1 MRPPYGWLSTIG
13 VMTRPPAHT
22 FVVALAALG
31 LSVITTAQST
41 KPPSLDIH
49 YVPTPMPVVETMLR
63 LAQVTPQDV
72 VYDLG
77 SGDGRIVI
85 AAAQKYGARG
95 VGVEL
100 DPELVKRARAGAVK
114 AGVQDKVT
122 FSQADLFKTDLSEAT
137 VVTLYLSPSIN
148 LRLESKLRRELRPGT
163 RIVSHRFP
171 IGNWTPDQDVLV
183 ERTHVYFWTLP
194 RLQD

>member
-1 MRPPYGWLSTIG
+1 MSTI
-13 VMTRPPAHT
+13 VRVIRTPASPL
-22 FVVALAALG
+22 VILIASLG
-31 LSVITTAQST
+31 LSALTAAQSA
-41 KPPSLDIH
+41 KAPSLDIH
-49 YVPTPMPVVETMLR
+49 YVPTPTAVVETMLR
-63 LAQVTPQDV
+63 LARVTPQDV

-85 AAAQKYGARG
+85 AAAQQYGARG

-100 DPELVKRARAGAVK
+100 DPELVKRARAAAAK
-114 AGVQDKVT
+114 AGVQDKVR
-122 FSQADLFKTDLSEAT
+122 FSQEDLFRTDLSEAT

-148 LRLESKLRRELRPGT
+148 LRLESKLRRELRPGA

-171 IGNWTPDQDVLV
+171 IGEWKPDQDVSV

-194 RLQD
+194 RP